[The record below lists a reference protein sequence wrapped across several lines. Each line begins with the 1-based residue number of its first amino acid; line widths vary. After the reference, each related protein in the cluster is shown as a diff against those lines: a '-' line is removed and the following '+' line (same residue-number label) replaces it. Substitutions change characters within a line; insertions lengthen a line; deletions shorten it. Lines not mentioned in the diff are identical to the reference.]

1 MSRLEEAEREL
12 KDLVCRA
19 DRAITALDQRRAENH
34 WRESIT
40 RMINGE

>member
-12 KDLVCRA
+12 HDLRCRA
-19 DRAITALDQRRAENH
+19 DRAIAALDQRRLENH